1 MLTRDAISS
10 FMIAYHISVF
20 AENRPGRLDH
30 ITGVLAQAN
39 VNILAIKISDLGEHG
54 VVKMLV
60 DDPDTAYR
68 SLKQAGVLASQ
79 KEIVAVAVAN
89 RPGGLHEV
97 LKILTRHRINVEDSY
112 GFVLH
117 DRAVL
122 VFEVADVSET
132 MVLLQAAWLHL
143 LSREEIYAL

>member
-1 MLTRDAISS
+1 
-10 FMIAYHISVF
+10 MIAYHISVF

-39 VNILAIKISDLGEHG
+39 VNIRAIKISDLGEHG
-54 VVKMLV
+54 VVKILV

-68 SLKQAGVLASQ
+68 SLKQAGVLVSQ
-79 KEIVAVAVAN
+79 KEIVVVAVED

-97 LKILTRHRINVEDSY
+97 LKILTRQRINVEDSY

-117 DRAVL
+117 KQAVL
-122 VFEVADVSET
+122 VIEVADVAET
-132 MVLLQAAWLHL
+132 MVLLKAAGLQL
-143 LSREEIYAL
+143 LSKEEIYAL